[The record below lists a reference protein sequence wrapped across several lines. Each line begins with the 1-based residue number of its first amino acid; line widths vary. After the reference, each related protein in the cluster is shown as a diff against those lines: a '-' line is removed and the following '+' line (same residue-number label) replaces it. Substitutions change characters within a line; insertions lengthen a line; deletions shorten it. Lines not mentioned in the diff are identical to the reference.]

1 VRWFGDKPAPKI
13 RTQFPFVT
21 EFGGKRITVTGLHY
35 SGRAYETNGYG
46 LIPLYCVPVEVAQE
60 AYPAYAESTRIEPER
75 KKPWRKTGFFNGGP
89 NAAKYA
95 AVARNNK
102 TCIYREWLEI
112 TLREPRPAAEVFK
125 LAAADG
131 IPVKGLKRA
140 KKHHKVI
147 SVRVDGAAW
156 RGSWVWRF
164 PAD

>member
-1 VRWFGDKPAPKI
+1 MKWHFDKRKPE
-13 RTQFPFVT
+13 TQFPFKC
-21 EFGGKRITVTGLHY
+21 EFGNRIITVTGLHET
-35 SGRAYETNGYG
+35 GMAYVAEGNYG
-46 LIPLYCVPVEVAQE
+46 LIPLYVQPIEVAQE
-60 AYPAYAESTRIEPER
+60 MPRISIESTRIEPER
-75 KKPWRKTGFFNGGP
+75 KMPWRKTGFFNGGP

-95 AVARNNK
+95 AVARDNK
-102 TCIYREWLEI
+102 TRIYREWLEI

-164 PAD
+164 PAA